1 VFIPDAGSDGMKVD
15 RKGNL
20 YTTGGGPGGRGQV
33 RITSPEGKQI
43 GALLMPV
50 ELKEP
55 RPRICATNVAF
66 GDADNKTLYITTCS
80 NVYRVQLKAPGVI
93 RTGSQSN

>member
-1 VFIPDAGSDGMKVD
+1 MKVD

-20 YTTGGGPGGRGQV
+20 YTTTAGGGRSEV
-33 RITSPEGKQI
+33 RITSPEGKQL
-43 GALLMPV
+43 GALQMPV

-66 GDADNKTLYITTCS
+66 GDADSKGLYITTCS
-80 NVYRVQLKAPGVI
+80 NVYRVQVKAPGVI
-93 RTGSQSN
+93 RPGPSEEKKNDS